1 LCAARAAGG
10 PNAAVSLRAASG
22 LALAALACAATFV
35 PTGAHAQVSGGVTLA
50 TDYRLRGVSL
60 TDGRGVVAANVAYDH
75 DSGFYAGGTVV
86 AHDPAYRDA
95 RLLGW
100 QGYAGVSG
108 RFSGGGP
115 AWDVGVSRVDME
127 PYFDRRYSLE
137 YTQAHVGLSQGDVS
151 GRVSVASGYPRKG
164 VETLYAELNG
174 AVRPAD
180 AWRLTGHLGFQSR
193 LTERDGR
200 LDERFDMTLGVV
212 RTLSRRAEA
221 QLSWT
226 TLSRRPK
233 PHTTWTRPGLT
244 AALSVYF

>member
-1 LCAARAAGG
+1 M
-10 PNAAVSLRAASG
+10 SLRAASG
-22 LALAALACAATFV
+22 LALAVLACAS
-35 PTGAHAQVSGGVTLA
+35 GARAQASGSVTIA

-60 TDGRGVVAANVAYDH
+60 TDGRSVVAASLAYDH
-75 DSGFYAGGTVV
+75 DSGVYAGGTVV
-86 AHDPAYRDA
+86 AHDPAERDL

-108 RFSGGGP
+108 RLRDGRS
-115 AWDVGVSRVDME
+115 WDVGVSRVDME

-137 YTQAHVGLSQGDVS
+137 YTQVHVGLSHGDVS

-164 VETLYAELNG
+164 VETVYAELNA
-174 AVRPAD
+174 AVRPAE

-193 LTERDGR
+193 LSHRGGG
-200 LDERFDMTLGVV
+200 LDERFDVTMGVV
-212 RTLSRRAEA
+212 RTLSPRAEA

-226 TLSRRPK
+226 ALSRRPK
-233 PHTTWTRPGLT
+233 PHTTWTRPGVT